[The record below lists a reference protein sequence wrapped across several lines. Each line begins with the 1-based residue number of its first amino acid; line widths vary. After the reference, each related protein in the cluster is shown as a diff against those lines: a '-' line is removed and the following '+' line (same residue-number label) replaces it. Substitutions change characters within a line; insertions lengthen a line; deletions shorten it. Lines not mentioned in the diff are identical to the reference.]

1 MKEINFA
8 RELNDYRKGYTTKD
22 LYNRRNVIKLK
33 AELDRVQ
40 KRARVRTIK
49 VRDVLYSLAR
59 LEKGLDVPKRC
70 LEGLKVRIDC
80 NAQDYVKAYNGIP
93 YSTQFEAEYRNG
105 WKITAIERCEAR
117 RNGKGHRVEIIAISD
132 EAKEK
137 IFKNTIAREI
147 NYY

>member
-80 NAQDYVKAYNGIP
+80 NAQDYAKAYNGIP

-105 WKITAIERCEAR
+105 WKITAIERCKAR

>member
-1 MKEINFA
+1 MREINIAREVNDFRKEIGME
-8 RELNDYRKGYTTKD
+8 ELAK
-22 LYNRRNVIKLK
+22 RRNIIKLNG
-33 AELDRVQ
+33 ELRTVQ
-40 KRARVRTIK
+40 KGARVRTITAEK
-49 VRDVLYSLAR
+49 VLSALAC
-59 LEKGLDVPKRC
+59 LERNLGVPRRC
-70 LEGLKVRIDC
+70 LNGMKVRIEC
-80 NAQDYVKAYNGIP
+80 NPQDYPNAYKGTP

>member
-80 NAQDYVKAYNGIP
+80 NAQDYAKAYNGIP